1 MHKGRILS
9 RKGVRKTLL
18 FAFGGAVLIFFVF
31 LTFDL
36 QVCQELKSRLK
47 ISIQGK
53 FEPSFLLSSFYL
65 RNAQLTWKEKVRL
78 ISGDFK
84 VSYKP
89 WQLLG
94 KRNLRIELEG
104 KNLDVEFLG
113 KWAEAQG
120 VRKVTL
126 ESFYADVALDRQGL
140 REVYA
145 VDARSPSFQFRIQR
159 TENKDKRLP
168 SGGEK
173 S

>member
-65 RNAQLTWKEKVRL
+65 RNAQLTWKEKT
-78 ISGDFK
+78 GF
-84 VSYKP
+84 
-89 WQLLG
+89 
-94 KRNLRIELEG
+94 
-104 KNLDVEFLG
+104 
-113 KWAEAQG
+113 
-120 VRKVTL
+120 
-126 ESFYADVALDRQGL
+126 
-140 REVYA
+140 VY
-145 VDARSPSFQFRIQR
+145 DAKTFRIRKLLYTQIDLLR
-159 TENKDKRLP
+159 FF
-168 SGGEK
+168 
-173 S
+173 